1 MKSISLFLVFGV
13 IGVFCD
19 ETLPVDTVGQ
29 DVLEYPLSTS
39 SPVLLSKSLTD
50 LPRNKADSFQ
60 ATLEVT
66 ESLLEDLTER
76 STLNEVDVKLNDD
89 YKEETLTFAPL
100 IANCSD
106 NELYMQCGPRC
117 YQTCAFQPRN
127 GGGRRTRAVC
137 EGNISCQPGCFCKSG
152 YVRFNGMCIQTADCP
167 TRPCS
172 LSNEEYKTCGTPCTL
187 SCDNFKLADEIE
199 LNCPNICV
207 KGCFCK
213 SGYVRGI
220 AGLCVLP
227 TTCPRPLII

>member
-1 MKSISLFLVFGV
+1 MFPIL
-13 IGVFCD
+13 VFCD

-39 SPVLLSKSLTD
+39 SPVLLSKSLIS
-50 LPRNKADSFQ
+50 LPENEAELFQ
-60 ATLEVT
+60 GTLEVT

-76 STLNEVDVKLNDD
+76 STLNEIGVKQIGT
-89 YKEETLTFAPL
+89 EEGITFAPL

-137 EGNISCQPGCFCKSG
+137 EGSMTCQPGCFCKSG
-152 YVRFNGMCIQTADCP
+152 FVRFNGMCIPIADCP

-172 LSNEEYKTCGTPCTL
+172 LSNEEYKTCGTPCVL
-187 SCDNFKLADEIE
+187 SCDNFKLADQIE
-199 LNCPNICV
+199 YNCPEICV

>member
-1 MKSISLFLVFGV
+1 M
-13 IGVFCD
+13 FCD

-29 DVLEYPLSTS
+29 DVLEFPLSTS
-39 SPVLLSKSLTD
+39 SPVFLSKSLTD

-66 ESLLEDLTER
+66 ESLLEQLTER
-76 STLNEVDVKLNDD
+76 STLNETEVKQNNVDNTD
-89 YKEETLTFAPL
+89 ENFTFAPL
-100 IANCSD
+100 PSNCSE

-137 EGNISCQPGCFCKSG
+137 EANMSCQPGCFCKSG
-152 YVRFNGMCIQTADCP
+152 YVRFNGMCIHNADCP

-172 LSNEEYKTCGTPCTL
+172 LSNEEYKSCGTPCVL
-187 SCDNFKLADEIE
+187 SCDNFKLADKIE
-199 LNCPNICV
+199 YSCPNICV

-227 TTCPRPLII
+227 TSCPRPLII